1 MTRGDIVTEARDWV
15 GTPYRS
21 RHYPVKGEA
30 CDCAS
35 FLLGLLIELHSVP
48 RGTKLPAYSPNR
60 HLHKTDE
67 AYRTHLLVHGFQEIP
82 KAEAGL
88 ASVIL
93 MVVGERQPAS
103 HAAVVTE
110 VAERPTQLVHAH
122 QPSGQVI
129 ASRVD
134 WKLWSRTRFAFEF
147 PGVATWP

>member
-1 MTRGDIVTEARDWV
+1 MNREDIIHEARDWL

-35 FLLGLLIELHSVP
+35 FLLGLLLALGQVP
-48 RGTKLPAYSPNR
+48 PGTKLPAYSPSR
-60 HLHKTDE
+60 HLHRSDE
-67 AYRTHLLVHGFQEIP
+67 AYRHELLAHGFQEIP

-88 ASVIL
+88 GSVIL

-103 HAAVVTE
+103 HAAVVTAVE
-110 VAERPTQLVHAH
+110 ARPTEVVHAH
-122 QPSGQVI
+122 QPSGRVI
-129 ASRVD
+129 ASRLD

-147 PGVATWP
+147 PGLATWR